1 MCRPPPAA
9 ALPLTPPPAPCP
21 LPRAPCPVPRAPS
34 PLPAPL
40 PLPPAPAPHHYP
52 TPFASPTRW
61 LVAHLWD
68 LLCRAG
74 RVPPGPEALAA
85 VPSLRQR
92 GLTLRQHFLLQHAMA
107 IADGAGLWQLGAG
120 YATLLMRAPA
130 GCDAAREWLGAL
142 LLRQLDHPAAHATH
156 ALKVRKLLQLCEL
169 HDLPEVAVQI
179 AAASARL
186 AAARRPPPAPAAT
199 PAAALT
205 LAAAAP
211 PEVVAAQ
218 LDARA
223 AAAARLSALAER
235 ALHEAIAAAAPRP
248 PGGGAA
254 AELRGLLRSA
264 GMAGANYYAGPP
276 WLPTYFE
283 LLELVAAL
291 RADGT
296 AERPAQRQAQQAR
309 LRQLLVELCEMR
321 DDGAAAPPPRLLL
334 ALLQLLTP
342 EAPFGAALGLAAAPP
357 PPPPAAAPPPPPTF
371 SAAAC
376 HELLAQAEDL
386 KSSKQ
391 LTALSTRHGEAA
403 DCRPHGLRPAEQL
416 LSRSLTQ
423 HLAAAILHEAGSG
436 SRSSVWGVGV

>member
-1 MCRPPPAA
+1 M
-9 ALPLTPPPAPCP
+9 
-21 LPRAPCPVPRAPS
+21 
-34 PLPAPL
+34 
-40 PLPPAPAPHHYP
+40 
-52 TPFASPTRW
+52 
-61 LVAHLWD
+61 AHLWD

-74 RVPPGPEALAA
+74 RVPPGPEALA

-120 YATLLMRAPA
+120 YAALLMRAPA
-130 GCDAAREWLGAL
+130 GCDAARQWLGAL

-169 HDLPEVAVQI
+169 HDLREVGEQI

-186 AAARRPPPAPAAT
+186 AAARRPPAAAAAT

-235 ALHEAIAAAAPRP
+235 ALHEAIAAAAPPP

-254 AELRGLLRSA
+254 AELRGLLRSS
-264 GMAGANYYAGPP
+264 GTAGANYYAGPP

-291 RADGT
+291 RADGA
-296 AERPAQRQAQQAR
+296 AERPEAQRQAQQAR
-309 LRQLLVELCEMR
+309 LRQLLVELCAMR

-357 PPPPAAAPPPPPTF
+357 PPPAASAAAAPPPPPPAAPPAF

-386 KSSKQ
+386 KASKQ
-391 LTALSTRHGEAA
+391 LSALSTRHGEAA
-403 DCRPHGLRPAEQL
+403 DCRPHALRPAEQL

-423 HLAAAILHEAGSG
+423 HLAAAILHEAGSA
-436 SRSSVWGVGV
+436 SRNSVWGVGV

>member
-1 MCRPPPAA
+1 M
-9 ALPLTPPPAPCP
+9 
-21 LPRAPCPVPRAPS
+21 
-34 PLPAPL
+34 
-40 PLPPAPAPHHYP
+40 
-52 TPFASPTRW
+52 
-61 LVAHLWD
+61 AHLWD

-169 HDLPEVAVQI
+169 HDLPELAVQI

-186 AAARRPPPAPAAT
+186 AAARRPPAAPPAT

-235 ALHEAIAAAAPRP
+235 ALHEAIAAAAPRA

-254 AELRGLLRSA
+254 AGLRGLLRSA
-264 GMAGANYYAGPP
+264 GTAGANYYAGPP

-291 RADGT
+291 RADGA
-296 AERPAQRQAQQAR
+296 AERPAQRQQQQAR

-342 EAPFGAALGLAAAPP
+342 EATFGAALGLAAAAP
-357 PPPPAAAPPPPPTF
+357 PPPPAAAAPPQLPTVPPAF
-371 SAAAC
+371 SVAAC

-386 KSSKQ
+386 KASKQ
-391 LTALSTRHGEAA
+391 LSDLSTRHGEAA

>member
-1 MCRPPPAA
+1 M
-9 ALPLTPPPAPCP
+9 
-21 LPRAPCPVPRAPS
+21 
-34 PLPAPL
+34 
-40 PLPPAPAPHHYP
+40 
-52 TPFASPTRW
+52 
-61 LVAHLWD
+61 
-68 LLCRAG
+68 
-74 RVPPGPEALAA
+74 
-85 VPSLRQR
+85 
-92 GLTLRQHFLLQHAMA
+92 
-107 IADGAGLWQLGAG
+107 
-120 YATLLMRAPA
+120 
-130 GCDAAREWLGAL
+130 
-142 LLRQLDHPAAHATH
+142 
-156 ALKVRKLLQLCEL
+156 RKLLQLCEL
-169 HDLPEVAVQI
+169 HDMPEVAVQI

-186 AAARRPPPAPAAT
+186 AAARRPPPAAAAT

-283 LLELVAAL
+283 LLEIVAAL
-291 RADGT
+291 RADGA
-296 AERPAQRQAQQAR
+296 AERPAQRQQQQAR
-309 LRQLLVELCEMR
+309 LRQLLVELCGMR

-342 EAPFGAALGLAAAPP
+342 EAPFGTALGLAAAAPP
-357 PPPPAAAPPPPPTF
+357 PPPAAAAAPPPLPTAPPAF
-371 SAAAC
+371 SAADC

-386 KSSKQ
+386 KASKQ